1 MNIYHVDVVL
11 NMPDLQDVKESEGD
25 GEDAEEEVGYGQGGY
40 EDVLWC

>member
-1 MNIYHVDVVL
+1 MNIYNVDVVL

-40 EDVLWC
+40 EDVL